1 MSSSIDVSNFRR
13 RRKANL
19 MKVLGNKC
27 CLCGYD
33 LLPDALEFHHINPQD
48 KEYGIAANG
57 TCHDL
62 EKDLAEIKKCIL
74 ICANCHR
81 AVHKGLYSEQDLWD
95 KQFYDD
101 NIANE
106 LREEKEKLLTK
117 QIFYC
122 EICGKEL
129 SGKTK
134 SGLCEECYKKSTR
147 IVERPDRET
156 LKQLIRTLPFT
167 QIGLQYHVT
176 DNAIR
181 KWCDAE
187 NLPRK
192 KTDINKFTDE
202 EWAKI

>member
-1 MSSSIDVSNFRR
+1 MGSGLDVSNYRR

-48 KEYGIAANG
+48 KKYAIASNG

-62 EKDLAEIKKCIL
+62 EKDLAEVKKCIL

-81 AVHKGLYSEQDLWD
+81 AVHKGLYTEQQLWD
-95 KQFYDD
+95 KQFYDE

-106 LREEKEKLLTK
+106 LREEKKKLLEKT
-117 QIFYC
+117 IYYC
-122 EICGKEL
+122 EVCGKEL
-129 SGKTK
+129 SQKTLT
-134 SGLCEECYKKSTR
+134 GLCRDCLNEANKKG
-147 IVERPDRET
+147 RPDRET
-156 LKQLIRTLPFT
+156 LKELIRTKPFT
-167 QIGLQYHVT
+167 EIGLMYHVS
-176 DNAIR
+176 DNSIR
-181 KWCDAE
+181 KWCDTE

-192 KTDINKFTDE
+192 KREIQQYTDE
-202 EWAKI
+202 QWAMI